1 MLIVYMV
8 LPEDFR
14 KKFRHFIEDEIAS
27 IEQHDFEV
35 ERHKSMWKYQNAWDF
50 MYGQE
55 VGFLYGSLMGY
66 WEGKKGKS
74 PTDEEIVEMN
84 ELVEEHASQLRE
96 TLEKYWD

>member
-1 MLIVYMV
+1 M
-8 LPEDFR
+8 
-14 KKFRHFIEDEIAS
+14 
-27 IEQHDFEV
+27 
-35 ERHKSMWKYQNAWDF
+35 
-50 MYGQE
+50 
-55 VGFLYGSLMGY
+55 YGSLIGY